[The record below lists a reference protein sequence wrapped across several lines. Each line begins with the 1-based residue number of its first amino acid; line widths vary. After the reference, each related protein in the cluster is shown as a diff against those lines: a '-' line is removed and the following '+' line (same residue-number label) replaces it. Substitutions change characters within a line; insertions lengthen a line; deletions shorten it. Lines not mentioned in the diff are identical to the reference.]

1 MVKDQL
7 PKISF
12 VLIGAA
18 IASPAYAGV
27 IPVPGPEEGMG
38 FAALAALGAGYVFL
52 KKRIGNR

>member
-7 PKISF
+7 LKVSF

-27 IPVPGPEEGMG
+27 AIPGPEEGMG
-38 FAALAALGAGYVFL
+38 IAALAALGAGYVFL
-52 KKRIGNR
+52 KKRIRSR